1 MLHSFSR
8 TEMIIGTEALD
19 KLKKSKVAIFGI
31 GGVGSFTCEALAR
44 TGVGSF
50 VLVDKDCVDITNLN
64 RQIHATTKTIGMPK
78 VEVMKERILSINP
91 DAQVTTYQIFYGKDT
106 ADTLLADGLDY
117 CVDAIDTI
125 SSKIDLAVRCKQ
137 MGIRLISS
145 MGAGNKMDPTAFR
158 VDDIYSTTVDP
169 IAKVM
174 RRELRKRGVH
184 ELKVVYSAEKPKKPS
199 DENGETIDASDD
211 NVFKR
216 RSTPGSIAF
225 IPSVV
230 GLILAGEVIKDLIDW
245 RDV

>member
-8 TEMIIGTEALD
+8 TELIIGTEALE
-19 KLKKSKVAIFGI
+19 KLKGSKVAIFGI

-44 TGVGSF
+44 TGIGSF
-50 VLVDKDCVDITNLN
+50 VLIDRDCIELTNLN

-91 DAQVTTYQIFYGKDT
+91 NAKVETFQMFYGKDT
-106 ADTLLADGLDY
+106 DSIIFDDLDY
-117 CVDAIDTI
+117 CVDAIDTV
-125 SSKIDLAVRCKQ
+125 SSKIYLAERCVQ
-137 MGIRLISS
+137 MGIPLISS

-158 VDDIYSTTVDP
+158 VDDIYNTSIDP

-174 RRELRKRGVH
+174 RRELRKRGINK
-184 ELKVVYSAEKPKKPS
+184 LKVVYSTEKPKKPVFDYDKIAGS
-199 DENGETIDASDD
+199 NEPGA
-211 NVFKR
+211 FKR

-230 GLILAGEVIKDLIDW
+230 GLIIAGEVVKDLIGW
-245 RDV
+245 RED